1 MPIQIAKFIVKEKF
15 NQTSDVV
22 TLRLSPI
29 EPFNMDFKPG
39 QFVNLYIQREN
50 EPLLAR
56 PYSIASS
63 PTNKEYLEL
72 TIKIVEGGRFTP
84 RVASLKVGDVVK
96 IGGPFGKFF
105 FLDEEKMK
113 DVVLIGGGCGITPF
127 ISMIR
132 YVAEKN
138 LPINITYFYSART
151 MDSILYKD
159 ELESIS
165 KLHKNIKVIFTCTR
179 EQSEKWKGEKGRI
192 NLEMIKKYVDIAD
205 KGKYFM
211 LCGPPEMIRSLVEQL
226 KSAGIEENRIIHESW
241 SA

>member
-1 MPIQIAKFIVKEKF
+1 MPQIARFIVKEKF

-22 TLRLSPI
+22 TLRLSPLD
-29 EPFNMDFKPG
+29 PFPMDFKPG

-63 PTNKEYLEL
+63 PLNKDYLEL
-72 TIKIVEGGRFTP
+72 TIKIIPNGRFTP
-84 RVASLKVGDVVK
+84 RVAALKVGDVVK

-113 DVVLIGGGCGITPF
+113 DIILIGGGCGITPF

-138 LPINITYFYSART
+138 LDIKLTYFYSART
-151 MDSILYKD
+151 MDSILYKN
-159 ELESIS
+159 ELESIARS
-165 KLHKNIKVIFTCTR
+165 HKNIKVIFTCTR
-179 EQSEKWKGEKGRI
+179 EESKSWNGERGRI
-192 NLEMIKKYVDIAD
+192 NIDMIKKYVDIKD
-205 KGKYFM
+205 ENKYYM
-211 LCGPPEMIRSLVEQL
+211 LCGPPEMIKSLVEQL
-226 KSAGIEENRIIHESW
+226 KSAGIKEEKILHESW
-241 SA
+241 SV